1 MINDYK
7 KELMYAQILERF
19 AFDTK
24 WAQKFKSKE
33 HPLPIGQYWH
43 LDYYPDWEIY
53 DKETNAPMHSLARNS
68 VPFWAYDWM
77 DAEWEKAF
85 TNANKK

>member
-7 KELMYAQILERF
+7 KEFNYAQVLERF
-19 AFDTK
+19 AFDVK

-43 LDYYPDWEIY
+43 LNYYPDWEIY
-53 DKETNAPMHSLARNS
+53 DKETNTPACSLTRNS
-68 VPFWAYDWM
+68 IIRWGDDWM
-77 DAEWEKAF
+77 DEDWQKAF
-85 TNANKK
+85 YLK